1 MVKWTHNQKIAHHL
15 SY

>member
-1 MVKWTHNQKIAHHL
+1 MVKWTHNQKLAHHL